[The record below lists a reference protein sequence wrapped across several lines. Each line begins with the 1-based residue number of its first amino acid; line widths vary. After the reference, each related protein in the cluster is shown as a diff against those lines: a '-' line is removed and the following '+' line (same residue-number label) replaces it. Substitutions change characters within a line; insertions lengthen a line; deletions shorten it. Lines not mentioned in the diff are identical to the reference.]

1 MQQAAKAVMAAGRNR
16 SEAMPSNGQPFR
28 WPLRVYYEDTDHS
41 GVVYYANYLR
51 FMERARTEWLRALG
65 VEMSA
70 LAREAHC
77 HFVVHRADI
86 AFHRP
91 ARLDDALNATVRLL
105 RRTPARLV
113 LAQEIRHDDAL
124 LVEASITLACVT
136 TTDWRPTPI
145 PPALVRTLET
155 IA

>member
-1 MQQAAKAVMAAGRNR
+1 
-16 SEAMPSNGQPFR
+16 MPSKDQPFR

-65 VEMSA
+65 FEMSVV
-70 LAREAHC
+70 AREERC
-77 HFVVHRADI
+77 QFVVHRADI
-86 AFHRP
+86 RFHRP
-91 ARLDDALNATVRLL
+91 ARLDDALTATVRLV

-113 LAQEIRHDDAL
+113 LDQQVRRDEAV
-124 LVEASITLACVT
+124 LVDGAITLACIT
-136 TTDWRPTPI
+136 TADWRPAAI

-155 IA
+155 LH